1 MYKWLGLL
9 YVCVGGGVGGGGR
22 WTVILGVYLLPA
34 MYFEF
39 YILFEMFLPGS

>member
-1 MYKWLGLL
+1 MVRVI
-9 YVCVGGGVGGGGR
+9 VCVCRGGGERG
-22 WTVILGVYLLPA
+22 VILGVYLLPA